1 MRRDQRSARAPR
13 GPHGASDRR
22 RERGDANDRTT
33 AFTICR
39 GAAAFA
45 EAAKRSLRPLSDE
58 GRSFIESLQ
67 THNRQGGPGTLF
79 ELRHL
84 DDPGVTCAEPMAPQ
98 QPRIEATRH

>member
-1 MRRDQRSARAPR
+1 MRRDQRSARPR
-13 GPHGASDRR
+13 ADHTVQALAVVND
-22 RERGDANDRTT
+22 GDANDRMT
-33 AFTICR
+33 AFPICR

-45 EAAKRSLRPLSDE
+45 EAAKRSLRPPSDE

-67 THNRQGGPGTLF
+67 THNRRGGPGTLF

-84 DDPGVTCAEPMAPQ
+84 DDPGVTRAEPMAPQ